1 MRFTITSQ
9 GAGMPLQLDISGYIL
24 TVSDIS
30 EHSISVSD
38 TDGRLA
44 VCFTK
49 QDALLQP
56 VPVSAETAPVEQVAE
71 VAASQAAIPVIEQIA
86 VVDTA

>member
-44 VCFTK
+44 VLSRSPVLSIFLKWQKERPTGLCF
-49 QDALLQP
+49 
-56 VPVSAETAPVEQVAE
+56 SR
-71 VAASQAAIPVIEQIA
+71 
-86 VVDTA
+86 